1 MASPLSTVRRLRQ
14 LAAHVRRALP
24 RPASA
29 IVQVGR
35 LALEVD
41 PRTEIGYVLWRDQ
54 GFEARERDVAA
65 ALFASRGTERAI
77 VDVGAH
83 VGIHALAWA
92 KMFAKAPVVAI
103 EPAPDTVAQLA
114 RNVKRN
120 GLHGRVRVL
129 ECALGER
136 AGDGAL
142 RIATDDAYS
151 GLLETGRKP
160 VRAVVSVRIRTLD
173 EIAGELPV
181 PLGLVKID
189 VEGHERAV
197 IAGGR
202 ATIERDRPV
211 LFVEIYGGVASN
223 PAPEATVQE
232 IRALGYTAYVL
243 GPHGLEP
250 FTHHDDR
257 RYNYFFVPK
266 S

>member
-1 MASPLSTVRRLRQ
+1 MARPLSTVRRLRQ
-14 LAAHVRRALP
+14 LADHVRRALP

-29 IVQVGR
+29 VVQVGG
-35 LALEVD
+35 LELEVD

-65 ALFASRGTERAI
+65 ALFATRGAARAI

-92 KMFAKAPVVAI
+92 KMFVQAPVVAI
-103 EPAPDTVAQLA
+103 EPAPSTVAQLA

-120 GLHGRVRVL
+120 GLHDRVRVL

-142 RIATDDAYS
+142 QIAADDAYS
-151 GLLETGRKP
+151 GLFDTGRKP
-160 VRAVVSVRIRTLD
+160 IHAIVPVRIRTLD
-173 EIAGELPV
+173 EVAADLAV

-202 ATIERDRPV
+202 ATIERDHPV

-223 PAPEATVQE
+223 PAPAATVDE

-243 GPHGLEP
+243 GAHGLEP

-257 RYNYFFVPK
+257 RYNYFFVPN